1 LAYSTIKFE
10 AREGVAFLTLSR
22 PQVAN
27 ALNDTMAIE
36 LTDACQIIRQRDDI
50 RVVILSGEGEKGF
63 CAGGDLK
70 EFADGLENHQY
81 ESKQRLVLR
90 SNSVN
95 TIASLNRPVIAAVH
109 GYALGLGLGLAL
121 GCDIRIA
128 DDSAV
133 FASPDVGKG
142 YIPMSGVTQRLP
154 RLIGRGKA
162 LEMLVTGER
171 IDAQE
176 AWRIGLVN
184 KVVPRDRLLPE
195 AEEWARKLAA
205 KAPVAMRFARETVNK
220 GMDMTLEQGLRLE
233 ADLYFL
239 LFSTR
244 DRTEGVT
251 AFREKRAPNFTGQ

>member
-1 LAYSTIKFE
+1 MAYSTIKFE
-10 AREGVAFLTLSR
+10 ARDGIAFLTLSR

-50 RVVILSGEGEKGF
+50 HVVILSGEGEKGF
-63 CAGGDLK
+63 CAGGDLT
-70 EFADGLENHQY
+70 EFSDGLENHQY

-95 TIASLNRPVIAAVH
+95 IIASLNRPVIAAVH
-109 GYALGLGLGLAL
+109 GYALGLGLGLVL

-133 FASPDVGKG
+133 FAAPDVGKG

-176 AWRIGLVN
+176 AWRIGLIN

-205 KAPVAMRFARETVNK
+205 KAPVAVRFARETVNK

-251 AFREKRAPNFTGQ
+251 AFREKRTPNFTGE

>member
-1 LAYSTIKFE
+1 MAYSTIKFE